1 MESIFLHVPTLFSD
15 NGSVN
20 SKHAQTPS
28 RGGRGG
34 GGRLVVPVGAEGEGD
49 SRFQVKGMIKGS
61 FGVKFFI
68 LGIFLGKKIWQV
80 FFGVA

>member
-1 MESIFLHVPTLFSD
+1 MESIFLHEPTLFSD

-28 RGGRGG
+28 RGGVGGSGWGRGG
-34 GGRLVVPVGAEGEGD
+34 RGLQISSEGD
-49 SRFQVKGMIKGS
+49 DQRIFW
-61 FGVKFFI
+61 GVKFLI
-68 LGIFLGKKIWQV
+68 LGIFLGKIWQV

>member
-1 MESIFLHVPTLFSD
+1 MESIFLHEPTLFSD

-28 RGGRGG
+28 RGGGG
-34 GGRLVVPVGAEGEGD
+34 GLVVPVGAEGEGD

-61 FGVKFFI
+61 FGV
-68 LGIFLGKKIWQV
+68 
-80 FFGVA
+80 